1 MKANPAFNHHY
12 VSFEHTVPSLSFSLL
27 LSDVGQLLGIPSLAP
42 SSEGVCRLAF
52 DGRHLVDIVDVAGR
66 DHILV
71 SCPIGPSKLTAE
83 QAMLVASSNFMQ
95 AAGGAV
101 ACASPDGRLTLQ
113 FGVSRAVCEA
123 NTLLSAIEALL
134 NQVETWE
141 INLSRAPLSGDSR
154 RRDMVVRVRSA

>member
-1 MKANPAFNHHY
+1 M
-12 VSFEHTVPSLSFSLL
+12 PSLSFLRL

-42 SSEGVCRLAF
+42 SSDGVCRLAF

-71 SCPIGPSKLTAE
+71 SCPIGPSKITAE

-101 ACASPDGRLTLQ
+101 ACAAPDGRLMLQ
-113 FGVSRAVCEA
+113 FGVARAECEA
-123 NTLLSAIEALL
+123 SSLLSAIEALL

-141 INLSRAPLSGDSR
+141 INLSRVPVSADSQ
-154 RRDMVVRVRSA
+154 RRDMGARMRSA